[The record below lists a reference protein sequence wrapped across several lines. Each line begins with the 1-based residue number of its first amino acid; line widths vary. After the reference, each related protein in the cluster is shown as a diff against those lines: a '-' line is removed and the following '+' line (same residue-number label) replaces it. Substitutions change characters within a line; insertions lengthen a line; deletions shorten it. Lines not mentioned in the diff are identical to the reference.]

1 MKKLYLIFSL
11 VIAISG
17 CEKTKEVKVETVRPP
32 SAVVKDIELE
42 RWKASIQKE
51 VYSIDINKTPNLFIT
66 PKTYKLLAQKEE
78 TIPVELVGIIDKK
91 GKRMA
96 LLQDPARKGYIVK
109 PGDKLGKSLIKE
121 IGPDYL
127 IIEDTIENNR
137 GFKTKKTT
145 KIILKKERL

>member
-17 CEKTKEVKVETVRPP
+17 CKKTKEVKEETVRPQP
-32 SAVVKDIELE
+32 VVVQDVELE
-42 RWKASIQKE
+42 RWKASMQKE
-51 VYSIDINKTPNLFIT
+51 VYSIDINQTPNPFIT
-66 PKTYKLLAQKEE
+66 PKTYRLLTQKEE
-78 TIPVELVGIIDKK
+78 TIPLELVGIIDKR
-91 GKRMA
+91 GKRIA

-127 IIEDTIENNR
+127 IIEDTIENIF
-137 GFKTKKTT
+137 GVKTKKTR
-145 KIILKKERL
+145 KITLKKERL